1 MTDRSS
7 YFGVPSSA
15 ASPMKYLRRN
25 SAPSVDSLDESYFDN
40 GVSSIS
46 TDLSSRSL
54 LFGKGVG
61 STSITSG
68 SPVTSPGP
76 LSPSTS
82 TKAARTQQH
91 RLNAAQEQRM
101 YHDSC
106 QRLLSHITSV
116 MGICEDLQSSNKDQ
130 FPIRYPMMH
139 RPNDRPLP
147 QRSQT
152 MMPPIASNI
161 DCPLETASQPD
172 VGSPSSILDALHRR
186 SSIHSQDESTSPFV
200 RQLEQHR
207 LLTSDLAKELSI
219 LNLDLKMGHS
229 STDLN
234 ALESKSIANLLD
246 DRLSQC
252 LRHLEKLR
260 TRVADTSSKV
270 LVTGDLNAGK
280 STFVNALLKREVLP
294 ADQQPCTSMFCE
306 VLDAMLNDGVEAIH
320 AIPDASNYNRLDP
333 STYHVIEERHMFKTV
348 ADEGDKYKMLKIYS
362 KDARNTQESL
372 LHNGVVD
379 IALIDSPGLNTDSVK
394 TTAVF
399 ARQEEIDVVVF
410 VVSAENHFTLSGK
423 EFLWNAAN
431 EKTHIFIVVNRF
443 DSIRDKQR
451 CKRLILDQIRQLS
464 PATYAD
470 ADDLVHFVSAGDVDL
485 EPGSTKLDAP
495 EFARLEQRLRA
506 FVLENRTKSKLSP
519 AKNYLVNL
527 LSDVNGLSMSNSA
540 LAKEER
546 EKVQLELEEDKPG
559 YEHLLRVRDRLLHQV
574 EKVAEITVLGV
585 QKHARQALNTAVE
598 GITTT
603 ADSIEYPGIFLIWQY
618 AQDIADSM
626 SQTLL
631 KQVRRVEGHA
641 REDTSQC
648 IDRIHDMGTE
658 HLGNYPRVG
667 TVEKMCLK
675 NRDRAVVISVEPTD
689 FFDLSLDDK
698 MSGCAL
704 SFGAVAMV
712 GTRLLGV
719 KDAVSG
725 IWSLSSAVSARSMRQ
740 MIVPIMSIAG
750 AGLLVYVVSDMRYAV
765 KRKLVRKFKTAV
777 RDTAYV
783 EGQCSRIGREAR
795 KALRVE
801 GWEIQNRLVR
811 AIENKEKKRSEME
824 HKIHHAEKTIA
835 YFDNV
840 LENSLILLDKVQT
853 IQTDHHHS
861 ANAIASP

>member
-25 SAPSVDSLDESYFDN
+25 SAPSVESLDESYFDN
-40 GVSSIS
+40 GGVSSMS

-61 STSITSG
+61 STSISAA
-68 SPVTSPGP
+68 SSVTSPGP

-147 QRSQT
+147 QRAQT

-186 SSIHSQDESTSPFV
+186 SSIHSHDESTSPFV

-333 STYHVIEERHMFKTV
+333 NTYHVIEERHMFKTV
-348 ADEGDKYKMLKIYS
+348 ADEGDKYKMLKIYT
-362 KDARNTQESL
+362 KDARTTQESL

-410 VVSAENHFTLSGK
+410 VVSAENHFTLSVSHIV
-423 EFLWNAAN
+423 LLRV
-431 EKTHIFIVVNRF
+431 EKIWLLNVELLIPFRAKNSF
-443 DSIRDKQR
+443 GMQPM
-451 CKRLILDQIRQLS
+451 KRLISLLSSIALILSVTSSVASVSFLIR
-464 PATYAD
+464 
-470 ADDLVHFVSAGDVDL
+470 FVSFHL
-485 EPGSTKLDAP
+485 QLMLMPMIWYI
-495 EFARLEQRLRA
+495 
-506 FVLENRTKSKLSP
+506 LS
-519 AKNYLVNL
+519 
-527 LSDVNGLSMSNSA
+527 
-540 LAKEER
+540 
-546 EKVQLELEEDKPG
+546 VQ
-559 YEHLLRVRDRLLHQV
+559 
-574 EKVAEITVLGV
+574 
-585 QKHARQALNTAVE
+585 
-598 GITTT
+598 
-603 ADSIEYPGIFLIWQY
+603 
-618 AQDIADSM
+618 
-626 SQTLL
+626 
-631 KQVRRVEGHA
+631 
-641 REDTSQC
+641 
-648 IDRIHDMGTE
+648 
-658 HLGNYPRVG
+658 
-667 TVEKMCLK
+667 
-675 NRDRAVVISVEPTD
+675 
-689 FFDLSLDDK
+689 
-698 MSGCAL
+698 
-704 SFGAVAMV
+704 AM
-712 GTRLLGV
+712 
-719 KDAVSG
+719 
-725 IWSLSSAVSARSMRQ
+725 
-740 MIVPIMSIAG
+740 
-750 AGLLVYVVSDMRYAV
+750 
-765 KRKLVRKFKTAV
+765 
-777 RDTAYV
+777 
-783 EGQCSRIGREAR
+783 
-795 KALRVE
+795 
-801 GWEIQNRLVR
+801 
-811 AIENKEKKRSEME
+811 
-824 HKIHHAEKTIA
+824 
-835 YFDNV
+835 
-840 LENSLILLDKVQT
+840 
-853 IQTDHHHS
+853 
-861 ANAIASP
+861 

>member
-1 MTDRSS
+1 M
-7 YFGVPSSA
+7 F
-15 ASPMKYLRRN
+15 SP
-25 SAPSVDSLDESYFDN
+25 
-40 GVSSIS
+40 
-46 TDLSSRSL
+46 
-54 LFGKGVG
+54 
-61 STSITSG
+61 
-68 SPVTSPGP
+68 PV
-76 LSPSTS
+76 LSPSTSSTVAPSPSVS

-106 QRLLSHITSV
+106 QRLLNHISSV
-116 MGICEDLQSSNKDQ
+116 TRVCEGLRENSSN

-147 QRSQT
+147 QRAQT
-152 MMPPIASNI
+152 LMTPYAN
-161 DCPLETASQPD
+161 DYHLETASQPD
-172 VGSPSSILDALHRR
+172 
-186 SSIHSQDESTSPFV
+186 
-200 RQLEQHR
+200 
-207 LLTSDLAKELSI
+207 ELNI

-229 STDLN
+229 STDLTS
-234 ALESKSIANLLD
+234 LESKSITNLLD
-246 DRLSQC
+246 DRLAQC
-252 LRHLEKLR
+252 VRHLENLR

-280 STFVNALLKREVLP
+280 STFVNALLKREILP

-320 AIPDASNYNRLDP
+320 AIPDASKYNRLDA
-333 STYHVIEERHMFKTV
+333 STYHIVEERHMFKVV
-348 ADEGDKYKMLKIYS
+348 ADEGDKYRMLKIYT
-362 KDARNTQESL
+362 KDARTTQESL

-443 DSIRDKQR
+443 DSIRDKER

-485 EPGSTKLDAP
+485 MPGSTKCDAP

-527 LSDVNGLSMSNSA
+527 LSDLNGLAMSNRMI
-540 LAKEER
+540 AKEEHL
-546 EKVQLELEEDKPG
+546 QLTAELEQDLPA
-559 YEHLLRVRDRLLHQV
+559 YQQLLRVRDRLLHQV
-574 EKVAEITVLGV
+574 EKVAEVTVLGI
-585 QKHARQALNTAVE
+585 QKHTLQALNMAVDN
-598 GITTT
+598 IQTTVE
-603 ADSIEYPGIFLIWQY
+603 AIEYPGVFLIWQY

-626 SQTLL
+626 SQSLV
-631 KQVRRVEGHA
+631 KHVRQAENHAKTETNECIERV
-641 REDTSQC
+641 
-648 IDRIHDMGTE
+648 HDMGEE

-667 TVEKMCLK
+667 TVDKMCLK
-675 NRDRAVVISVEPTD
+675 NRDRRVVISVEPTD
-689 FFDLSLDDK
+689 LFDLSLDDK
-698 MSGCAL
+698 MSGAAL
-704 SFGAVAMV
+704 SFGAIAMV

-719 KDAVSG
+719 KDAMSG
-725 IWSLSSAVSARSMRQ
+725 FWNLSSAVGARNMRQ
-740 MIVPIMSIAG
+740 MIIPVMSIAG
-750 AGLLVYVVSDMRYAV
+750 AGLLVYIVSDMRYAV
-765 KRKLVRKFKTAV
+765 KRKLVRKFTTAV
-777 RDTAYV
+777 REQAYI

-811 AIENKEKKRSEME
+811 AIEQKEKKRSETE
-824 HKIHHAEKTIA
+824 HKAHHAEETVV
-835 YFDNV
+835 YFEKV
-840 LENSLILLDKVQT
+840 LENSVALLDKVQS
-853 IQTDHHHS
+853 IQIESNSRGAMSS
-861 ANAIASP
+861 A